1 MIGGDVKATL
11 SKLGIRPSRKL
22 GQNFLIDPNMRD
34 ALVADADPQP
44 GEDILEVGAGL
55 GAMTE
60 KLLAVGCSLTAVE
73 YDCRLVEY
81 LRRRF
86 SRQAGLRLIEGDA
99 CNLDYDELFGR
110 RPYRCIAN
118 LPYSAGTV
126 ILARLAATANPPR
139 ELLILLQSEM
149 AHRLTTKPRTK
160 AYGALT
166 VQIQQ
171 LYEVQIARRIPR
183 EVFYPPPDIASAS
196 VRLRLKNDDARM
208 AASDYAFFC
217 CLVKT
222 GFAQRR
228 KKLFKQLAREFGGEA
243 TTEAFRITG
252 IGTDTR
258 AEEVTVG
265 QFKKLAH
272 ALKQEGKASSAS

>member
-1 MIGGDVKATL
+1 MTGGEVKATL
-11 SKLGIRPSRKL
+11 NKLGIRPSRKL

-34 ALVADADPQP
+34 ALIADADPQP

-60 KLLAVGCSLTAVE
+60 TLLAVGCSLTAVE
-73 YDCRLVEY
+73 YDRRLAAF
-81 LRRRF
+81 LRKRF
-86 SRQAGLRLIEGDA
+86 TRQSGLRLIEGDA
-99 CNLDYDELFGR
+99 CNLDYDELFGG

-126 ILARLAATANPPR
+126 ILAKLAAAANPPR

-149 AHRLTTKPRTK
+149 ARRLTANPRTK
-160 AYGALT
+160 AYGALS

-171 LYEVQIARRIPR
+171 RYEVQITRRIPR

-196 VRLRLKNDDARM
+196 VRLRLKDDDACM
-208 AASDYAFFC
+208 AASQYAFFC
-217 CLVKT
+217 RLVKT

-228 KKLFKQLAREFGGEA
+228 KKLFKQLAREFGGKA

-252 IGTDTR
+252 IGPDTR
-258 AEEVTVG
+258 AEELTVG
-265 QFKKLAH
+265 QFEKLAQ
-272 ALKQEGKASSAS
+272 ALMQGKANLSS